1 MASRLPVL
9 QGFSGADKQKKI
21 KKRKNSSTKT
31 GSSDRQVMLYTGT
44 VEETFP
50 GNMEDIKISIVNE
63 QACDLKRK
71 RSTAATPSSKRLRSA
86 VFKCSTPSSASW
98 DTSKSET
105 GNYVSAAI
113 PPIVEQNPDLVNEW
127 DDSLLEPSDNEDD
140 SPLTMSAA
148 EMETLLEDDSCYA
161 AEASGSDYESPSRFI
176 TLDYEKVST
185 SPYTQMD
192 CSNTITEENEEDQS
206 NYAAMAPSPSH
217 SVICSVE
224 GGDLENERSSS
235 VSIEKGTDVGE
246 EKTIVHEVSTSVIA
260 GSDNKEA
267 LSCQLESDSL
277 TNFIDQAIS
286 WYTVDIA
293 VEWKEDPELTFDHDI
308 DGLLAVSPRSTTS
321 SEEEMTAEPSIQ
333 EQGKSVV
340 PDPAAC
346 LQHLESV
353 CADQT
358 APSACSNTTDIVQQ
372 LSPSTPNVSDS
383 LKVQLPSLA
392 VPEPLKNDLSS
403 SKSTLLSSEPQLKT
417 AASNVVQD
425 ARPST
430 SADIEEN
437 VTSTVD
443 LANQLVHTSAELTS
457 GNQQQ
462 ITHPGTGNATSAPA
476 VHSGTGNAI
485 SAPAVHSGTGNAIS
499 APAVERPQAAVTAQ
513 PRPAPRPVPRL
524 RPSISIQRLEETKNK
539 YYKDLYMHI
548 MPPNNSTD
556 PQMQLANLA
565 NSMSRDQSWQHPS
578 NFYKRNKN
586 PPGGTER
593 CTLSQW
599 AARSGPAKRFQDIPR
614 RFQRSPIPA
623 VLPF

>member
-1 MASRLPVL
+1 MMSRASSPYLR
-9 QGFSGADKQKKI
+9 FSGADKQKKI

-176 TLDYEKVST
+176 TLDYEK
-185 SPYTQMD
+185 
-192 CSNTITEENEEDQS
+192 
-206 NYAAMAPSPSH
+206 
-217 SVICSVE
+217 
-224 GGDLENERSSS
+224 
-235 VSIEKGTDVGE
+235 
-246 EKTIVHEVSTSVIA
+246 
-260 GSDNKEA
+260 
-267 LSCQLESDSL
+267 
-277 TNFIDQAIS
+277 
-286 WYTVDIA
+286 
-293 VEWKEDPELTFDHDI
+293 
-308 DGLLAVSPRSTTS
+308 
-321 SEEEMTAEPSIQ
+321 
-333 EQGKSVV
+333 
-340 PDPAAC
+340 
-346 LQHLESV
+346 
-353 CADQT
+353 
-358 APSACSNTTDIVQQ
+358 
-372 LSPSTPNVSDS
+372 
-383 LKVQLPSLA
+383 
-392 VPEPLKNDLSS
+392 
-403 SKSTLLSSEPQLKT
+403 
-417 AASNVVQD
+417 
-425 ARPST
+425 
-430 SADIEEN
+430 
-437 VTSTVD
+437 
-443 LANQLVHTSAELTS
+443 
-457 GNQQQ
+457 